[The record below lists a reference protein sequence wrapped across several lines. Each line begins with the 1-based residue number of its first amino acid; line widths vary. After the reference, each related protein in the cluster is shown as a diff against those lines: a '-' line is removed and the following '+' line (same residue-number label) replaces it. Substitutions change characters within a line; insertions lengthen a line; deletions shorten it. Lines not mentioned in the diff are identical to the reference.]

1 MYRRS
6 WIGRQPRISFTHDFH
21 ELLRG
26 DLAPGTRAVLRYDPL
41 RIVPRDDAYV
51 FGDPAQPITAHVSFR
66 RDGKEA
72 GTVVLSS
79 PAGML
84 QEPHVDVTGVG
95 SMLRE
100 EVELPD
106 DAEELGVWFSYD
118 SPRDGPRVDDDQGRR
133 FRFGFASLQLKIV
146 SADVVSAAG
155 EGAGRFALKVEA
167 GQEVDRVSVRTAIV
181 NHPDVAKS
189 DHDLTAG
196 AHEEDNEKVWELSPI
211 DVPNGAIVRYKLY
224 YWIGGVRYKDDNAGE
239 YYLAP
244 LPPQEHVPA
253 PPQELLE
260 ATKRWS

>member
-26 DLAPGTRAVLRYDPL
+26 DLAPGAGAVLRYDPL
-41 RIVPRDDAYV
+41 RIVPRNDGYI
-51 FGDPAQPITAHVSFR
+51 FGDPSRPITAHVSFR
-66 RDGKEA
+66 RGGDEA
-72 GTVVLSS
+72 VKVVLSS

-95 SMLRE
+95 NMLRG
-100 EVELPD
+100 EVELPQ

-118 SPRDGPRVDDDQGRR
+118 SPSDGPRVDDDQGRR
-133 FRFGFASLQLKIV
+133 FRFGFASLQLKIL
-146 SADVVSAAG
+146 SADVASAAG
-155 EGAGRFALKVEA
+155 EGTGLFELKVEA
-167 GQEVDRVSVRTAIV
+167 GQDVDRVMIRMAIV

-189 DHDLTAG
+189 DHDLAASTD
-196 AHEEDNEKVWELSPI
+196 EDNKKVWELSAGEL
-211 DVPNGAIVRYKLY
+211 PNGAIVRYKLY

-260 ATKRWS
+260 AAKRWS